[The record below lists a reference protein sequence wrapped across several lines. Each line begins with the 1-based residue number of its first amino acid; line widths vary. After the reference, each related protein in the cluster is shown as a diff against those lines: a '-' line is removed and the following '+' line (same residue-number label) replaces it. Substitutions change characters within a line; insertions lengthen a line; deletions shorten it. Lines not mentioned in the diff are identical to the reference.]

1 MTFTKRLLL
10 DTNILLDVVLARKPH
25 AEAAEML
32 WAMIEEHD
40 AEGRLAAHAIT
51 TFYYLLRRQRDHAQ
65 SKQAVHSLLQVFKV
79 ATVDGQAIHEALRMP
94 GSDFEDC
101 VTAAAAHRSGC
112 TLIVTRDPRGFKG
125 SPVEA
130 VTPEAAIAILRAN
143 PRPRR

>member
-1 MTFTKRLLL
+1 MKRILL

-25 AEAAEML
+25 AEAGEAL
-32 WAMIEEHD
+32 WEMIEEHN

-51 TFYYLLRRQRDHAQ
+51 TFYYLLRKERDHVRA
-65 SKQAVHSLLQVFKV
+65 KHAVHSLLQVFKV
-79 ATVDGQAIHEALRMP
+79 ATVDGPVIHEAFQMP

-112 TLIVTRDPRGFKG
+112 AFIVTRDPRGFRA

-130 VTPEAAIAILRAN
+130 VTPQAAIGVLRAS
-143 PRPRR
+143 RRHRDT